1 MNIDTLS
8 QLSADLQHVDS
19 NAFSSGLMLVG
30 PLAIIG
36 LVAVIM
42 AVMGKISGWGRLAER
57 YTASGVVPG
66 NLHRFRSAR
75 IGWAG
80 YNNCLTFGGD
90 MRGLY
95 VAMFPLFRPGHPP
108 LYIPWHDL
116 EAYAG
121 DLWVVSYLEFRF
133 PQMPGVRLRVS
144 RSLGDSLIREAAG
157 QVVIQEEED
166 DAGSQEST
174 SSISSIFST
183 RN

>member
-1 MNIDTLS
+1 MNLEILS
-8 QLSADLQHVDS
+8 QLSVDLQRVDS
-19 NAFSSGLMLVG
+19 NTFSSSLMLFG
-30 PLAIIG
+30 PLATIG

-57 YTASGVVPG
+57 YTAAGVVPG

-75 IGWAG
+75 VGWAG

-95 VAMFPLFRPGHPP
+95 IAMFPLFRPGHPP

-116 EAYAG
+116 EVYAG

-133 PQMPGVRLRVS
+133 PQVPGVRLRVS
-144 RSLGDSLIREAAG
+144 RSLGDSLIQQAAG
-157 QVVIQEEED
+157 QVVIQED
-166 DAGSQEST
+166 AAAAGSQDSK
-174 SSISSIFST
+174 SSISSLFST

>member
-1 MNIDTLS
+1 MNLETLS
-8 QLSADLQHVDS
+8 QLSADLQRVDS
-19 NAFSSGLMLVG
+19 NMFSSSMMLFG
-30 PLAIIG
+30 PLATIG

-57 YTASGVVPG
+57 YTAAGVVPG

-116 EAYAG
+116 EVYGG

-133 PQMPGVRLRVS
+133 PQVPGVRLRVS
-144 RSLGDSLIREAAG
+144 RSLGDSLIQQAAG
-157 QVVIQEEED
+157 QVVIHEEE
-166 DAGSQEST
+166 STESKEST
-174 SSISSIFST
+174 SSIRSIFST
-183 RN
+183 WN